1 MRWDVQGE
9 ARALRRIVALLLALA
24 QLAERAGSMALPVRV
39 IVLAVLRHAETVAFA
54 FACGIPLGAPGRPP
68 LQPIP
73 PRLPL
78 AAQSG
83 PAEAHRLAF
92 SLRALALILA
102 HLASEILSPPPAP
115 PFIDRA
121 VASCRARGGSSWF
134 GPAALPAPDT
144 S

>member
-1 MRWDVQGE
+1 MKWSVDREG
-9 ARALRRIVALLLALA
+9 RALRRIVLLLLALA

-54 FACGIPLGAPGRPP
+54 FACGIPLGAPGRPSQ
-68 LQPIP
+68 QPIP

-115 PFIDRA
+115 PSIDRA
-121 VASCRARGGSSWF
+121 VASCRARGGSSWY

>member
-24 QLAERAGSMALPVRV
+24 QLAERAGSMAVPVRV

-54 FACGIPLGAPGRPP
+54 FACGIPLAAAGRPP

-83 PAEAHRLAF
+83 PAEAARLAF
-92 SLRALALILA
+92 SLRVLALILA
-102 HLASEILSPPPAP
+102 HWTTEILSPPPAP
-115 PFIDRA
+115 PSIDR
-121 VASCRARGGSSWF
+121 VQPSCRACGGSSWF